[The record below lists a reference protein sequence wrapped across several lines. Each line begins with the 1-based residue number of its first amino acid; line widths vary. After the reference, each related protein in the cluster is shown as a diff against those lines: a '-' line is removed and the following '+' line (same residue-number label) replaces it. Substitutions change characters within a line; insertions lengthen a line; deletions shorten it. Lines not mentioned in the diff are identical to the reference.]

1 MREARATDSTVGSSS
16 MMCASTSEGSC
27 SSRDS
32 SWFSPATGR
41 GPSLRARFVA
51 GGPSTDVKMDET
63 GESRSVDWLDEYW
76 PDMVSCDDEPAAAA
90 AAAAAERVSMIER
103 VARLQESALARL
115 RISGVSRRLG
125 WQFESSQVKSSQVRG
140 WPRYISSAVRQYK
153 QYRSGTQHDLTYLA

>member
-16 MMCASTSEGSC
+16 MMCASTSEGIC

-32 SWFSPATGR
+32 SWLGPATGR

-90 AAAAAERVSMIER
+90 AAAAAAERVSMIER
-103 VARLQESALARL
+103 V
-115 RISGVSRRLG
+115 
-125 WQFESSQVKSSQVRG
+125 ESSKK
-140 WPRYISSAVRQYK
+140 A
-153 QYRSGTQHDLTYLA
+153 RSTKHS